1 MSGMV
6 DLFRALFGV
15 NLLLLAVLTGIWLR
29 NYLRFRS
36 KHTLGLALFSVFL
49 LAENALGLY
58 MFFLNPTLTAWILN
72 STAVPAPA
80 QNAMLALRAL
90 ETVALAFLLW
100 VTLD

>member
-1 MSGMV
+1 MSGTV

-29 NYLRFRS
+29 NYLKFRS
-36 KHTLGLALFSVFL
+36 KHTMGLALFSVFL

-58 MFFLNPTLTAWILN
+58 MFFVHADLTGWILN
-72 STAVPAPA
+72 PELVPPLA
-80 QNAMLALRAL
+80 QNAMLALRAF

>member
-15 NLLLLAVLTGIWLR
+15 NLLLLVALSGVWLR
-29 NYLRFRS
+29 NYVEFRS

-49 LAENALGLY
+49 LAENALGIY
-58 MFFLNPTLTAWILN
+58 MFFLNPTLTGWILD
-72 STAVPAPA
+72 STAVPPIA
-80 QNAMLALRAL
+80 QIAMLALRAF